1 MTSKMVISK
10 GGSEQLSAYTQQT
23 KARMVEINKDKAIGR
38 MNKLGRMFRL
48 YWMGNIPQIIGRKKH
63 WVKYKNLVKQALS
76 TSK

>member
-1 MTSKMVISK
+1 MVNLL
-10 GGSEQLSAYTQQT
+10 GGSEQMISMILKIT
-23 KARMVEINKDKAIGR
+23 KAKVGLRINKDKSIGR